1 MTFKLLGQL
10 PSGKNRI
17 IVTRTGHRF
26 PDPKSRFPKWRDE
39 VMKQIIKQYNRNYIQ
54 TNNRPIAMT
63 ERCAMVVDY
72 VPGDARV
79 RDVPGMLDALCHVL
93 AKAGIVKDDGLI
105 RDVEWHEFPMD
116 REAPMATVTIIQ
128 FAR

>member
-1 MTFKLLGQL
+1 MTFKLMGQL

-26 PDPKSRFPKWRDE
+26 PDPKSRFPKWRDD
-39 VMKQIIKQYNRNYIQ
+39 VMKQITAQLK
-54 TNNRPIAMT
+54 PDWSGFT
-63 ERCAMVVDY
+63 ERCKMIVDY
-72 VPGDARV
+72 TPSDLRT

-105 RDVEWHEFPMD
+105 RDVEWHEFPID
-116 REAPMATVTIIQ
+116 REHPMAVVTI
-128 FAR
+128 RRLN

>member
-1 MTFKLLGQL
+1 MTFKLMGQL

-26 PDPKSRFPKWRDE
+26 PDPKSRFPKWRDD
-39 VMKQIIKQYNRNYIQ
+39 VMKQLGEQVFDHWPLTYKCRLI
-54 TNNRPIAMT
+54 
-63 ERCAMVVDY
+63 VDY
-72 VPGDARV
+72 TPGDLRT

-105 RDVEWHEFPMD
+105 RDVEWHEFPID
-116 REAPMATVTIIQ
+116 REHPMAVVTVK
-128 FAR
+128 RLG

>member
-1 MTFKLLGQL
+1 MTFKLMGQL

-26 PDPKSRFPKWRDE
+26 PDPKSRFPKWRDD
-39 VMKQIIKQYNRNYIQ
+39 VMKQIMEQSLFVVSPATHKCRLI
-54 TNNRPIAMT
+54 
-63 ERCAMVVDY
+63 VDY
-72 VPGDARV
+72 TPGDLRT

-105 RDVEWHEFPMD
+105 RDVEWHEFPID
-116 REAPMATVTIIQ
+116 REHPMAVVTIRRL
-128 FAR
+128 A